1 MSRIKKDSSYI
12 NFSVLSETESEKLRD
27 ELEELTSTYAG
38 THYIDGFI
46 EKYKKEI
53 GNGEEAV
60 WDAWCSDNCTLKEC
74 KRVDVKKE
82 MFAVV
87 AAIHTE
93 PVSDA
98 FYLDEKGRRRVN
110 WETLLLDIMDKY
122 TFRTIEDT
130 EELLVFDNG
139 TYRDGRT
146 VVKRYVEEALSDV
159 ADMHAIREVT
169 GHIQR
174 RTYTPRDVVNT
185 DKGFIP
191 VQNGLIDLNT
201 FSLEPFDSNKIYTFK
216 VPVTY
221 DSEAGFEHIEKFFS
235 EVLEPEDVETM
246 QEIFGYTLYPK
257 QPAHKLFWWIGTG
270 RNGKTTTSELLR
282 ALVGAENDAGV
293 PLAQLDGKHR
303 FSVARLFGKLINV
316 VPEPETQTPLQTSTL
331 KAASGGDL
339 LHGEL
344 KGVQNMFP
352 FWNFAKIIIFANDI
366 PQIADTSFGFWQRA
380 LVIDFPRAFTGKDAV
395 KNYHEEVIR
404 EDGLGGLLNWAL
416 IGLKRLQDNDWE
428 FTSSLSQDKAKMN
441 MHRKAQPVKT
451 FVDDWT
457 EFNNYVEMPKT
468 VVYEAFKLYCDLYN
482 IPALEE
488 RQFTPQL
495 KRYTNIREHQNSL
508 DGTRVREWQGLKFK
522 NDIAVIKTCI
532 DGIEVS
538 ADEAIEAGAGN
549 FKFKE
554 VALLSYLSCTAC
566 TGCTTILHYNPVGK
580 KTVIL
585 ENKGILSL
593 YIDKY
598 ETPVHPVHPV
608 QKKNTPLEEE
618 EPEQRKPKSPPIAGT
633 EEGGM

>member
-1 MSRIKKDSSYI
+1 MNNAKGEHI
-12 NFSVLSETESEKLRD
+12 NLSPNSAMAREKLRD
-27 ELEELTSTYAG
+27 ELEELTGTYAG

-46 EKYKKEI
+46 DKYEEEI
-53 GNGEEAV
+53 GNGKEAV
-60 WDAWCSDNCTLKEC
+60 WNALCSDNGTLKEC
-74 KRVDVKKE
+74 KRADVKKE
-82 MFAVV
+82 MLGLL

-98 FYLDEKGRRRVN
+98 FYLDEKGRRKVN
-110 WETLLLDIMDKY
+110 WETLLLDIMDKF
-122 TFRTIEDT
+122 TFRTVEDV
-130 EELLVFDNG
+130 EELLVYDNG

-146 VVKRYVEEALSDV
+146 VVKRYVEEVLSDV
-159 ADMHAIREVT
+159 ADLHAIREVT

-174 RTYTPRDVVNT
+174 RTYTPREVVNA

-191 VQNGLIDLNT
+191 VQNGLINLNK
-201 FSLEPFDSNKIYTFK
+201 FSLEPFDSNKIYTFRL
-216 VPVTY
+216 PVTF
-221 DSEAGFEHIEKFFS
+221 DPDAGFEHIEGFFNK
-235 EVLEPEDVETM
+235 VLEPEDVKTM
-246 QEIFGYTLYPK
+246 QEIFGYALYPK

-303 FSVARLFGKLINV
+303 FSVSRLYGKLINV
-316 VPEPETQTPLQTSTL
+316 VPEPETETPLQTPTL
-331 KAASGGDL
+331 KSASGGDL

-344 KGVQNMFP
+344 KGVQNVFP
-352 FWNFAKIIIFANDI
+352 FWNFAKFIIFANDI

-380 LVIDFPRAFTGKDAV
+380 LVIDFPRAFTGKDAI
-395 KNYHEEVIR
+395 KNYHEVVIK

-428 FTSSLSQDKAKMN
+428 FTSTPSQDKAKMN

-468 VVYEAFKLYCDLYN
+468 VVYEAFKLWCDLHN

-488 RQFTPQL
+488 RQFSPQL
-495 KRYTNIREHQNSL
+495 KRYANIRERQTSL
-508 DGTRVREWQGLKFK
+508 EGRRVRAWQGLKFK
-522 NDIAVIKTCI
+522 NDIAVMKTYI
-532 DGIEVS
+532 DGKEVS

-554 VALLSYLSCTAC
+554 VALLPYLSCTAC
-566 TGCTTILHYNPVGK
+566 TGCTSILHYNPVGK

-585 ENKGILSL
+585 ENKDIIPL
-593 YIDKY
+593 YIDEY
-598 ETPVHPVHPV
+598 ETPVYPVHPV
-608 QKKNTPLEEE
+608 QKKNTPLEKEGT
-618 EPEQRKPKSPPIAGT
+618 EQSKTESPPIAGT
-633 EEGGM
+633 KEEAL